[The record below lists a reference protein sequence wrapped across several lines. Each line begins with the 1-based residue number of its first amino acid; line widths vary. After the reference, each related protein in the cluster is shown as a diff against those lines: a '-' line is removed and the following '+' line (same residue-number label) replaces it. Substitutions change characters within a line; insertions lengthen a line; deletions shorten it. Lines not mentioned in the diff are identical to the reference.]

1 MNGELHIGVLA
12 YDTRTRRVGEVME
25 EYGTRYVLRPV
36 HGGCEWDVPREL
48 IRPAT
53 AADQPSPALAEINAF
68 SRSEM

>member
-1 MNGELHIGVLA
+1 MTRELHIGALA

-48 IRPAT
+48 VRPAT
-53 AADQPSPALAEINAF
+53 AADQLGPALAEVNAR
-68 SRSEM
+68 SRWGV